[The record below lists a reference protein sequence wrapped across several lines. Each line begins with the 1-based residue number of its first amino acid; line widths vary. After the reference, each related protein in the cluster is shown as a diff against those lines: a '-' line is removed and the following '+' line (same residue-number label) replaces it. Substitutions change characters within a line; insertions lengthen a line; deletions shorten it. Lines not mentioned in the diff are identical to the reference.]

1 MCTVCYFNNFKCIKI
16 PYNIKNGSSI
26 QDEIMKII
34 SVHCCYLRE
43 ARLIAVVGEFSQFQR
58 DGYEKI
64 TSVSYS
70 FHERIKSV

>member
-1 MCTVCYFNNFKCIKI
+1 
-16 PYNIKNGSSI
+16 
-26 QDEIMKII
+26 MKII